1 MAQVFNFLVST
12 FYFDVMRLLAIWAII
27 ARINGYVFREEAERV
42 QLHQSKYC
50 AVLSRGRLPRDNP
63 SFSGSLELPWTP
75 TTPRSYQLPNPENS
89 GSIETKLP
97 TADLVTCLRVTCR
110 CICFLPSK
118 PVKFSYN
125 GGGGV
130 APQKSG
136 EMPHPGANYLCHVPS
151 PRLAQK

>member
-1 MAQVFNFLVST
+1 MAQVFYK
-12 FYFDVMRLLAIWAII
+12 FYFDVMRMLVIWAML
-27 ARINGYVFREEAERV
+27 ARIDAALFREDAERV
-42 QLHQSKYC
+42 QLRQSKYC

-63 SFSGSLELPWTP
+63 SFSGSLELPWKP
-75 TTPRSYQLPNPENS
+75 TTPCSYQLPNPENS

-125 GGGGV
+125 QRGGGV
-130 APQKSG
+130 ATPKSG